1 MIDCS
6 VVPEGL
12 LSASEDGTARIW
24 DLRAN
29 KGVVLLKPEGSIT
42 KEIQRASF
50 GQNMD
55 YPIVVTATDDTL
67 CFFDLRKPS
76 LILRSTKIGLHEE
89 SKNLEI
95 HSEDIN
101 DISIQ
106 STKKGFKIAS
116 CDDSGLTIV
125 QDVNVLIGENN
136 EKTLEVTKLQ
146 RA

>member
-50 GQNMD
+50 G
-55 YPIVVTATDDTL
+55 
-67 CFFDLRKPS
+67 
-76 LILRSTKIGLHEE
+76 
-89 SKNLEI
+89 
-95 HSEDIN
+95 
-101 DISIQ
+101 
-106 STKKGFKIAS
+106 
-116 CDDSGLTIV
+116 
-125 QDVNVLIGENN
+125 
-136 EKTLEVTKLQ
+136 
-146 RA
+146 